1 MQSPPCRGAAGIG
14 GEYNPA
20 MNEADVYA
28 AIGEDGF
35 TRLIAA
41 FYRRI
46 PGDSILDPMYEGT
59 DLAAA
64 ERRLR
69 LFLIGRFNGPQS
81 YIMER
86 GHPRLRMRHV
96 PFKVDPAASERW
108 LKLMSEAMAET
119 NLPADVEAVLWP
131 YFQSTAAAMV
141 NHAG

>member
-1 MQSPPCRGAAGIG
+1 MLSEAEI
-14 GEYNPA
+14 YNR
-20 MNEADVYA
+20 
-28 AIGEDGF
+28 IGEDGF

-46 PGDSILDPMYEGT
+46 PGDDILGPMYQGI

-81 YIMER
+81 YLMER
-86 GHPRLRMRHV
+86 GHPRLRMRHM
-96 PFKVDPAASERW
+96 PFKVSEAARDRW
-108 LKLMSEAMAET
+108 LKLMDEALRET
-119 NLPADVEAVLWP
+119 QLPAEVEAVLRP
-131 YFQSTAAAMV
+131 YFQSTAEHMV